1 MNVLLAAAVGGLFGA
16 GAFLILK
23 PDLFR
28 VVVGMV
34 LISNAAILALMSSG
48 LTRGA
53 APLLP
58 VDEGEQAADPLVQA
72 MTLTAVVIG
81 LAVTALLLGLA
92 YRVYAT
98 HRTVDLD
105 ELSRAEERDEQ
116 DAEREELSV

>member
-1 MNVLLAAAVGGLFGA
+1 MNVVLSVAVGALFGS
-16 GAFLILK
+16 GAYLILK

-48 LTRGA
+48 LTRGQ
-53 APLLP
+53 APITP
-58 VDEGEQAADPLVQA
+58 VEKGEKVADPLVQA

-105 ELSRAEERDEQ
+105 ELARSEVREDEESK
-116 DAEREELSV
+116 REEVSV